1 MILKLHIGSVFFVCK
16 AHTTSIIIFIFTDM
30 RTKSACT
37 KKIEAGR
44 DLFLKSGYNQQEI
57 IKIRVWGGFSHTC
70 YPNLLIMKWIRTDS
84 NI

>member
-1 MILKLHIGSVFFVCK
+1 MRSVVMILKLHIGSVFFVCK

-44 DLFLKSGYNQQEI
+44 DLFL
-57 IKIRVWGGFSHTC
+57 RVVTINKKLSKFEFEGIFSH
-70 YPNLLIMKWIRTDS
+70 LLS
-84 NI
+84 